1 MTTLHQ
7 AHSAQ
12 ETLFIQIMKKVQNL
26 NYLKSTK
33 STSIE
38 WHQIQAEPK
47 EVNFLNWFLLK
58 GLFRWK
64 GKDTY
69 DSYLGGYMVDEFRV
83 THISYKV
90 NCF

>member
-12 ETLFIQIMKKVQNL
+12 DTHFIHIMKKLQNL
-26 NYLKSTK
+26 NYLKTTK
-33 STSIE
+33 SISID
-38 WHQIQAEPK
+38 WHQIQADPK
-47 EVNFLNWFLLK
+47 EVNILNKFLSK

-69 DSYLGGYMVDEFRV
+69 DSYLGGYMVDEFLV

>member
-1 MTTLHQ
+1 MTTPHQ

-12 ETLFIQIMKKVQNL
+12 ETHFIHIMKKLQNL
-26 NYLKSTK
+26 NSKSTK
-33 STSIE
+33 STSIDR
-38 WHQIQAEPK
+38 HQIQADLK
-47 EVNFLNWFLLK
+47 EVDFLNWFLLK

-69 DSYLGGYMVDEFRV
+69 ESYLGCYMVDEFLV